1 MTPRLLFIQ
10 HKKPASVPHCQSL
23 YSISMLSSAE
33 ILPVVNFRILRD
45 DGVVLSVVLDAA
57 QGRSFLLVLDAAS
70 LGEIARAYVPHP
82 ILFGYHGEYFQT

>member
-1 MTPRLLFIQ
+1 M
-10 HKKPASVPHCQSL
+10 
-23 YSISMLSSAE
+23 
-33 ILPVVNFRILRD
+33 
-45 DGVVLSVVLDAA
+45 VLSVVLDAA